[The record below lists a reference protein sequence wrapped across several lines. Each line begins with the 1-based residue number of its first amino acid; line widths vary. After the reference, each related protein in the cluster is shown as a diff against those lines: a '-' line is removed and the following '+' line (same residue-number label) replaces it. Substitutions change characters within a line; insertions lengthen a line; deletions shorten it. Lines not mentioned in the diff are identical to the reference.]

1 MKQLIY
7 GRQPVLE
14 ALRARKRS
22 FEKLIL
28 RQGVTGEIV
37 SEILR
42 IAQQLQVPIE
52 WQREEDLEKM
62 VGRVVHQGVVL
73 ISGSRRSRSW
83 QELLEEV
90 AENPQAV
97 VGFVDRVEDPRN
109 LGAIIRTA
117 AFFGFQGLLVSKART
132 VSLYSQGVKA
142 SCGGMEFVDLFQVND
157 FLGVLRTFKKR
168 GVFFLG
174 MEEDAPMPIWDV
186 DVRGVPLGLVVGSE
200 DQGIRRIVRTECDFL
215 VKIPSLGAISS
226 LNVSVAFAIGAYEI
240 IKQKRSVLEVEK
252 R

>member
-1 MKQLIY
+1 MKQVIY
-7 GRQPVLE
+7 GRQPVWE

-28 RQGVTGEIV
+28 RQGVSGEIV
-37 SEILR
+37 TEIIR
-42 IAQQLQVPIE
+42 IAKQLQIPIE
-52 WQREEDLEKM
+52 WQTEEDLEKM
-62 VGRVVHQGVVL
+62 VGKVVHQGVVL
-73 ISGSRRSRSW
+73 VSSSRRSRSW

-90 AENPQAV
+90 AGNTQAV

-117 AFFGFQGLLVSKART
+117 AFFGFRGLLVSKAHT
-132 VSLYSQGVKA
+132 APLYSQGVKA
-142 SCGGMEFVDLFQVND
+142 SCGGVEFIDLFQVND
-157 FLGVLRTFKKR
+157 FLGILRAFKKR
-168 GVFFLG
+168 GVFFIG
-174 MEEDAPMPIWDV
+174 MEEDAPAPIWDV
-186 DVRGVPLGLVVGSE
+186 DVQGVPLGLVVGGE
-200 DQGIRRIVRTECDFL
+200 DKGIRRIVRTECDFL
-215 VKIPSLGAISS
+215 VKIPSWGAISS